1 MKVWTLESWGES
13 EGRWVH
19 VAYCDLLGAGAAG
32 GGEQNGQ
39 EGKCF
44 EKAVKS
50 LMKKIKQTG

>member
-1 MKVWTLESWGES
+1 MSSIFPFTPPAVKRLPGGKESAGGS
-13 EGRWVH
+13 
-19 VAYCDLLGAGAAG
+19 GAAG

-44 EKAVKS
+44 EKVVKS